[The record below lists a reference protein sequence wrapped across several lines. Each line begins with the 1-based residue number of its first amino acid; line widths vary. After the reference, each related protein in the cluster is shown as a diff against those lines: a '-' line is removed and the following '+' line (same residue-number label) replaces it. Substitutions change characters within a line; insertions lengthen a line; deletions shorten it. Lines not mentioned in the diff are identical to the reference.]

1 MEAHRILIMLQS
13 LFATDICVNTDGTL
27 FLTIPAFTSEQ
38 KKELDKVME
47 RHLYPLMTEYSCLV
61 ERFIAG
67 YRKLSPR
74 HSIVRE

>member
-1 MEAHRILIMLQS
+1 
-13 LFATDICVNTDGTL
+13 
-27 FLTIPAFTSEQ
+27 
-38 KKELDKVME
+38 ME
-47 RHLYPLMTEYSCLV
+47 RHLHPLMTEYSCLV